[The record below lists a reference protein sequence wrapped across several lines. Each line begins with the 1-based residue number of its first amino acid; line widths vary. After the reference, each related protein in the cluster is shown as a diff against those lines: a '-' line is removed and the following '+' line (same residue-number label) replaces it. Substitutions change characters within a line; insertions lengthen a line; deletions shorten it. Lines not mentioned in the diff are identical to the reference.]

1 VENNLNNLGYSF
13 QDTKLLQLALTHK
26 SYSGENNE
34 RLEFLGDSILNLYVS
49 EKLFNSYSDLNE
61 GTLTILKA
69 GIVSRENLNTIASK
83 IGIATSIKLGKG
95 ETLKNNSI
103 LGNTLE
109 ALIGAVFLDSN
120 FDIVKT
126 FLDNI
131 FGDDFL
137 DIKDISHLKDPKSHL
152 QEIVQKN
159 YKSLPVYVTSN
170 VSASTNI
177 KKFETICTVKEAQ
190 LSSRG
195 MGSNIKKAEQE
206 AASEMLG
213 LLTDE

>member
-1 VENNLNNLGYSF
+1 MENNLNNLGYSF

-109 ALIGAVFLDSN
+109 ALVGAVFLDSN

-137 DIKDISHLKDPKSHL
+137 DIKDIIHLKDPKSHL
-152 QEIVQKN
+152 QEIVQKY

-177 KKFETICTVKEAQ
+177 KKFEAVCTVKEAQ

-195 MGSNIKKAEQE
+195 TGSNIKKAEQE